1 MPTPQEVAQLR
12 MNKYIIK
19 TRLMQPDNL
28 QVGLFGLNH
37 SNRDFSQRESWG
49 KNQFN
54 NSFPASLACYMYQKG
69 LKLNYLTLDKQLKIQ
84 HQEIDVAQIFG
95 IVPLS
100 PNLFFSFESDYVPYR
115 KIVVG
120 KLPRVDLV
128 THDLNKNNACL
139 RSIEIKLTA
148 LPDNSTYRLPDHQ
161 YGCEIVTRPDTIV
174 YLALSIAHEFENSRD
189 KLLNYLEPVCSQVE
203 DWSNIRQVLPFI
215 PQIVDCLDN
224 LISENIGI
232 QSPLVMQPIWKT
244 VGKTSKLYQNC
255 LDIFIWS
262 NFGFTRLFF
271 DITKRLGKSEE
282 TIQRPMRS
290 VVWLAK
296 MLYEFAL
303 VGKIN
308 HKFVIDTLTYHTKN
322 DKAFA
327 LSGSNTRPY
336 MICDNLIQP
345 RITKEE
351 IKNIILGEGQNF
363 LSPERR
369 FDAIIFSNPE
379 IFDARLKEI

>member
-1 MPTPQEVAQLR
+1 
-12 MNKYIIK
+12 MNSD
-19 TRLMQPDNL
+19 QL
-28 QVGLFGLNH
+28 QVGLFGLLH

-54 NSFPASLACYMYQKG
+54 NSFPASLACYMYHQG
-69 LKLNYLTLDKQLKIQ
+69 MKLNYLTLDKDLKIQ
-84 HQEIDVAQIFG
+84 HQEIDVSEILG
-95 IVPLS
+95 IPPLS
-100 PNLFFSFESDYVPYR
+100 SNLFFSFESDYVPYR
-115 KIVVG
+115 KIVIG

-128 THDLNKNNACL
+128 THDLNKDNACL

-148 LPDNSTYRLPDHQ
+148 LPDNSTYRLPDNQ

-174 YLALSIAHEFENSRD
+174 YLALSIAHKFENSRE
-189 KLLNYLEPVCSQVE
+189 KLLNYLQPVCSQIE
-203 DWSNIRQVLPFI
+203 DWLSIRQVLPFI
-215 PQIVDCLDN
+215 AQIVDCLDN
-224 LISENIGI
+224 LLSDNLEI

-255 LDIFIWS
+255 LDIFVWS

-271 DITKRLGKSEE
+271 DITKRLVKSEE

-290 VVWLAK
+290 VIWLAK

-308 HKFVIDTLTYHTKN
+308 HKLIIDTLTYNTKN

-336 MICDNLIQP
+336 MTCDTLIHP
-345 RITKEE
+345 RVTNAAIN
-351 IKNIILGEGQNF
+351 IIILGRAQNF

-369 FDAIIFSNPE
+369 FDGIILSNPE
-379 IFDARLKEI
+379 IFDERFKEI

>member
-1 MPTPQEVAQLR
+1 MHLDT
-12 MNKYIIK
+12 
-19 TRLMQPDNL
+19 L
-28 QVGLFGLNH
+28 QVGLFGLTH

-84 HQEIDVAQIFG
+84 HKDIDVCQIFG
-95 IVPLS
+95 IKPFS
-100 PNLFFSFESDYVPYR
+100 SNLFFSFESDYVPYR

-128 THDLNKNNACL
+128 THDVNRDNACL

-148 LPDNSTYRLPDHQ
+148 LPDNSTYRLPDDQ

-174 YLALSIAHEFENSRD
+174 YLAVSIAHEFENSRD
-189 KLLNYLEPVCSQVE
+189 KLLNYLQPVCSSIE
-203 DWSNIRQVLPFI
+203 DWLSIRHILPFI
-215 PQIVDCLDN
+215 PRFIDCLDN
-224 LISENIGI
+224 LLADYIEI

-244 VGKTSKLYQNC
+244 VGKTSKLYPNC
-255 LDIFIWS
+255 LDIFVWS
-262 NFGFTRLFF
+262 NFAFTRLFF
-271 DITKRLGKSEE
+271 DITKRLTRSSDAE

-296 MLYEFAL
+296 MLYDFAL

-308 HKFVIDTLTYHTKN
+308 HKLVIDTLTYNTKN

-327 LSGSNTRPY
+327 LSGANTRPY

-351 IKNIILGEGQNF
+351 IKNIILGGGQNF

-369 FDAIIFSNPE
+369 FDAIILGNPE
-379 IFDARLKEI
+379 IFDERLKEI